1 VRGVCS
7 GRRFEG
13 ICCARIMTSRRRR
26 RGAAGPA
33 AAPAAARRARP
44 PRDVPRATAFNK
56 LHRKLTRSL
65 RTFAARSPTMSLV
78 GSQVEREAWVRL

>member
-13 ICCARIMTSRRRR
+13 ICCARIMTSRRRASR
-26 RGAAGPA
+26 GPA
-33 AAPAAARRARP
+33 AAP
-44 PRDVPRATAFNK
+44 VPRATAFNK